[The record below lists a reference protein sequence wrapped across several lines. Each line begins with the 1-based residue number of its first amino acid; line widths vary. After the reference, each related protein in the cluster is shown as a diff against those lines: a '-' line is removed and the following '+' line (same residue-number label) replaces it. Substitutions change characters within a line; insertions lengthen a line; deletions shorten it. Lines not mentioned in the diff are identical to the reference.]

1 MKNLDLLD
9 KVKTELEKKG
19 YNFEDEKWDGSLH
32 SILYDAVIS
41 TEKVLKNYFKSDRKL
56 KENKLVRIEK
66 LLNAIAFKISILG
79 DMKLEVDIKKQYLID
94 EDIDNI
100 ARITVIKERLI
111 RYYNRRDLILKI
123 KNSL

>member
-1 MKNLDLLD
+1 MELLD

-19 YNFEDEKWDGSLH
+19 YNFEDEKWDGSLL
-32 SILYDAVIS
+32 SILYDAVYS

-66 LLNAIAFKISILG
+66 LLNTIAFKIAILG

-100 ARITVIKERLI
+100 ARLTIINERLI

-123 KNSL
+123 KKSL

>member
-1 MKNLDLLD
+1 MKNWDIFD
-9 KVKTELEKKG
+9 KVKYQLEKKG
-19 YNFEDEKWDGSLH
+19 HNTEDWDGSLH
-32 SILYDAVIS
+32 SLIYDTVIS

-66 LLNAIAFKISILG
+66 LLNTIAFKIAILG

-100 ARITVIKERLI
+100 ARLTIINERLI

-123 KNSL
+123 KKSL

>member
-32 SILYDAVIS
+32 SILYDAVFS

-66 LLNAIAFKISILG
+66 LLNAIAFKIAILG
-79 DMKLEVDIKKQYLID
+79 DLKLEVDIKKQYLID

-100 ARITVIKERLI
+100 ARITIINERLI
-111 RYYNRRDLILKI
+111 RYYNRRDLLIKI
-123 KNSL
+123 KNTL

>member
-66 LLNAIAFKISILG
+66 LLNSIAFKIAILG
-79 DMKLEVDIKKQYLID
+79 DMKIEYEIKGINEFSEIYSITYNLI
-94 EDIDNI
+94 
-100 ARITVIKERLI
+100 KL
-111 RYYNRRDLILKI
+111 YNRRDLILKI